1 MEIKKA
7 VITAAGKGQ
16 RTLSLQ
22 NIVDRDGE
30 KKTALTILLEEVI
43 ESGIEDI
50 GIIIHPSDHESYR
63 AAAGK
68 YSTRIELIEQPQPLG
83 YGHAVYCA
91 KNFVKDEPF
100 LLLVNDHIF
109 ISSAEKRC
117 ARQLIEVAATENCSV
132 SGVQPTHESKLP
144 YFGVVGGRRIPNS
157 DCLYEIQTVLE
168 KPTPT
173 EAEQYLLVPGLR
185 TGYYL
190 CFFGIHVLTPTVM
203 TLLAEEVARN
213 NGKGGI
219 QLSPVLSK
227 LCTMERYLALEIKGR
242 RFDLGAKYGLLQAQL
257 GMALSGKDRDEI
269 LSMLIELLSSKI
281 S

>member
-50 GIIIHPSDHESYR
+50 GIIIHPGDHESYR

-144 YFGVVGGRRIPNS
+144 YFGAVGGRRIPNS

-219 QLSPVLSK
+219 QLSPILSK

>member
-1 MEIKKA
+1 MEIKRA

-30 KKTALTILLEEVI
+30 KKTALMILLEEVI

-50 GIIIHPSDHESYR
+50 GIVIHPGDQESYR

-68 YSTRIELIEQPQPLG
+68 YATRIEFIEQPQPLG

-109 ISSAEKRC
+109 ISSIDKRC
-117 ARQLIEVAATENCSV
+117 AIQLIEVAKTQNCSV
-132 SGVQPTHESKLP
+132 SGVQSTHESKLP
-144 YFGVVGGRRIPNS
+144 YFGAVGGRRLPNS
-157 DCLYEIQTVLE
+157 NDLYEVQIVLE

-173 EAEQYLLVPGLR
+173 EAEQHLLISGLR
-185 TGYYL
+185 TGHYL
-190 CFFGIHVLTPTVM
+190 CFFGMHVLTPTVM
-203 TLLAEEVARN
+203 NLLEEEVNYN

-227 LCTMERYLALEIKGR
+227 LSTMERYLALEIKGR
-242 RFDLGAKYGLLQAQL
+242 RFDLGTKYGLLNAQL

-269 LSMLIELLSSKI
+269 LCMMIELLSSKI